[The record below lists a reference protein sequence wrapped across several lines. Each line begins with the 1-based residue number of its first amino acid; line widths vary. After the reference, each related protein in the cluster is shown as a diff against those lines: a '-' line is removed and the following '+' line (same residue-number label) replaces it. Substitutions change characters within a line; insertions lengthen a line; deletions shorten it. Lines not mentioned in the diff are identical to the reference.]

1 MKYKTTQKDRYGNM
15 RSLEIDTGEKN
26 MEVPPMTSSIPQ
38 YEAVGGLAENHP
50 GEPKGSDTVP
60 AWLTPGEFVVNKE
73 AVDMYGPQIKKMN
86 DIGRAVQ
93 DGNMNPNQAPP
104 VYANE
109 GIEVPMSKPLRLA
122 FEHQYG
128 STLEDW
134 KNLLK
139 KREGGFRSDVYSGA
153 RDPNVW
159 EPTTGFGHLL
169 PVSEYPFEKYGKGGV
184 QGPFID
190 EAAAN
195 EQFEKDFAIAL
206 ASAQRNVGTDVWR
219 ELQPQQQFALANM
232 AFQMGQSRQ
241 AGLSKTMDAIK
252 AGDWKEAQ
260 RQAEFNFFANNPNKI
275 HSYTAWANPNTGT
288 PIRVKDFQAFIQAFP
303 EVEEQS
309 SEVPI
314 IIDAVPNV
322 EDPSQVPDG
331 GLIVK
336 DIPRPLGS
344 DQSLGDAVMDK
355 VQGGINVVRDRAGNI
370 INWVGDTATGIHNV
384 LHPTQEELYGQ
395 NKNRGGP
402 IYAYD
407 GMQIPLTRG
416 GGKPWWETVNLFPWS
431 GNQVETEYTSRHP
444 GAGGSPAVPSIPN
457 TVDHGFQ
464 QALKGKILNQVDSYN
479 PQGLGGEE
487 AVVPNN
493 KWDIN
498 DLEIRDDST
507 SMTNEDW
514 GSSGV
519 NLLAPPE
526 FPEFYRPADAPAP
539 DYGEAP
545 AAWEMRYDNT
555 QPFTSNYDK
564 YVQEEIAGT
573 PAYSIPP
580 VVPPIPVSD
589 WNADPN
595 KLNPPPLV
603 VPDDSNIVGGPGS
616 GPNRITPV
624 IPSIVESYDPQGLGG
639 EEVISIPNIPV
650 SDWNADPNKI
660 TPPMPV
666 VPPSGGPPAGAYI
679 GSPSSL
685 GLDPDAY
692 DQETGDL
699 LSYPPSNLE
708 AEAMDYTKP
717 NMLLMDGD
725 ILSNMNLPT
734 DSSLD
739 HELARLEKVLDTEM
753 KYLIATRDHTPP
765 SDKQRADLE
774 YYRNNVAKLQE
785 QIKSI
790 KGKKGLKKIEERFSP
805 NVEAAKQEIKDAE
818 TIKSLQAVIDNPNAS
833 ETEKI
838 IAAKE
843 INELGG
849 ETTEE
854 KAKKA
859 AEKKLSDLANNVDDN
874 LNNAINNDLNSADGK
889 KATKDAENKDDDDPE
904 KSKARKM
911 FDFLFGDLI
920 DQGEIGRA
928 IAVYLGSRAMG
939 YDHGSSIGYVARQY
953 LTRIDKKN
961 AAFKKW
967 MLDNV
972 GKYTASSI
980 EKFKKTGNPAHLI
993 PIGAKPRSQGRS
1005 KMMYHPDLRSEGM
1018 AYEFKVKNSQGEDET
1033 FWSFDPTG
1041 KNDKLRVGVG
1051 WTDKNVL
1058 DVGTEEINLVKDM
1071 LVGMQ
1076 NKIDKEVT
1084 GKKDNKRTKY
1094 WSSNSDVPGLIPA
1107 AAAGEVAQWLHERD
1121 IPPGKYQTAIAE
1133 AYTALINSN
1142 KRKVKELGD
1151 KAVIES
1157 SLIPYLQ
1164 EATVKVR
1171 LEDMTFI
1178 NEEGKTELIP
1188 SPAVAML
1195 DGKKRVMNTKLLVD
1209 LEKKIDMVFP
1219 AGTADRFWAQ
1229 AAQSWI
1235 KDADVRKEF
1244 IASAK
1249 TKEFKEYT
1257 PFALWAEYLLQS
1269 EIERA
1274 AKETAQ

>member
-73 AVDMYGPQIKKMN
+73 ATDLFGPQIKQMN
-86 DIGRAVQ
+86 DIGREIQ
-93 DGNMNPNQAPP
+93 DGNMSPSEANQIPMYASKGEKVDTSWITPDLLEKLAFIESDGIHRDPSKAGQPGYDHTGLRISPSKAYGKYQWTVDAASNPGFGVKSFDPREVSEEVMREKTYQYL
-104 VYANE
+104 V
-109 GIEVPMSKPLRLA
+109 GIQKEFPHWSPEDVLRAYNYGPTRTRELKDGYWDTDLNSPNYGKTIIGPDGMITYRGMGTVPEESQNYPFRVLAGDKSAVMPMSLPTTKPTQKELEMQLIDPPLRDNII
-122 FEHQYG
+122 
-128 STLEDW
+128 ED
-134 KNLLK
+134 
-139 KREGGFRSDVYSGA
+139 
-153 RDPNVW
+153 
-159 EPTTGFGHLL
+159 
-169 PVSEYPFEKYGKGGV
+169 
-184 QGPFID
+184 
-190 EAAAN
+190 
-195 EQFEKDFAIAL
+195 
-206 ASAQRNVGTDVWR
+206 
-219 ELQPQQQFALANM
+219 
-232 AFQMGQSRQ
+232 
-241 AGLSKTMDAIK
+241 
-252 AGDWKEAQ
+252 
-260 RQAEFNFFANNPNKI
+260 
-275 HSYTAWANPNTGT
+275 
-288 PIRVKDFQAFIQAFP
+288 
-303 EVEEQS
+303 
-309 SEVPI
+309 
-314 IIDAVPNV
+314 
-322 EDPSQVPDG
+322 

-336 DIPRPLGS
+336 DIPRPLIS
-344 DQSLGDAVMDK
+344 NQSLGDAVMDK
-355 VQGGINVVRDRAGNI
+355 VQGGINVVRDRAGNVI
-370 INWVGDTATGIHNV
+370 DWIGNTATAVHNEMY
-384 LHPTQEELYGQ
+384 PTQEEMGWK
-395 NKNRGGP
+395 NKGGP
-402 IYAYD
+402 IHAYE

-431 GNQVETEYTSRHP
+431 GNQVETEYANRHP
-444 GAGGSPAVPSIPN
+444 GAGGSPAVPSIPSIPSIPN

-487 AVVPNN
+487 AAVPNN
-493 KWDIN
+493 EWAIN
-498 DLEIRDDST
+498 DLGIRDDST

-545 AAWEMRYDNT
+545 AWEMRYDNT

-595 KLNPPPLV
+595 K
-603 VPDDSNIVGGPGS
+603 
-616 GPNRITPV
+616 ITPPKGNPFSFPDYRPDEQV
-624 IPSIVESYDPQGLGG
+624 GMDVESYDPQGLGG
-639 EEVISIPNIPV
+639 EEAISIPNIPIT
-650 SDWNADPNKI
+650 DWNADPNKI
-660 TPPMPV
+660 TPPV
-666 VPPSGGPPAGAYI
+666 I
-679 GSPSSL
+679 PSSVEAEYANRHPGAGGSLIPL

-699 LSYPPSNLE
+699 LLPPPGSE
-708 AEAMDYTKP
+708 AEAMNYTKP
-717 NMLLMDGD
+717 NMLLMDGN

-734 DSSLD
+734 DSNLD

-790 KGKKGLKKIEERFSP
+790 KGKKGLKKIEERFSS
-805 NVEAAKQEIKDAE
+805 NVEAAKQEIKDVE
-818 TIKSLQAVIDNPNAS
+818 TIKSLQAVIDDPNAS

-838 IAAKE
+838 IAEKE
-843 INELGG
+843 INDLGG
-849 ETTEE
+849 ETTQE

-859 AEKKLSDLANNVDDN
+859 AEKKLSDLANNVDNN
-874 LNNAINNDLNSADGK
+874 LNDAINNDLNSAAGK
-889 KATKDAENKDDDDPE
+889 KAIEDGQKKDDDDPE

-967 MLDNV
+967 MLENV
-972 GKYTASSI
+972 GKYEPSSI
-980 EKFKKTGNPAHLI
+980 EKFKKTGNPNHLI

-1041 KNDKLRVGVG
+1041 QNDKLRLGVG

-1058 DVGTEEINLVKDM
+1058 DVSVEEINHVKD
-1071 LVGMQ
+1071 LIAGMQ
-1076 NKIDKEVT
+1076 VSSGDKEVT
-1084 GKKDNKRTKY
+1084 GKKDNKRTKF
-1094 WSSNSDVPGLIPA
+1094 WSSGTDVPGIVPA
-1107 AAAGEVAQWLHERD
+1107 AAAGEVAQWLHERG
-1121 IPPGKYQTAIAE
+1121 IPPGKYQGAIAD
-1133 AYTALINSN
+1133 AYTALILKN
-1142 KRKVKELGD
+1142 KKRYKELGPD
-1151 KAVIES
+1151 KVVFES

-1178 NEEGKTELIP
+1178 NEKGKTELIP

-1195 DGKKRVMNTKLLVD
+1195 DGKKRVMDTKLLVD
-1209 LEKKIDMVFP
+1209 LEKRIDMVFP
-1219 AGTADRFWAQ
+1219 GGTADRFWAQ
-1229 AAQSWI
+1229 VAQSWI
-1235 KDADVRKEF
+1235 KDAEVRKEY
-1244 IASAK
+1244 IAAAK
-1249 TKEFKEYT
+1249 TKDWKEYT
-1257 PFALWAEYLLQS
+1257 PFALWAKYVLES

>member
-73 AVDMYGPQIKKMN
+73 ATDLFGPQIKQMN
-86 DIGRAVQ
+86 DIGREIQ
-93 DGNMNPNQAPP
+93 DGNISPSEASQIPMYASSGKAAKEYPAEKKLANQIAI
-104 VYANE
+104 Y
-109 GIEVPMSKPLRLA
+109 
-122 FEHQYG
+122 EH
-128 STLEDW
+128 
-134 KNLLK
+134 LK
-139 KREGGFRSDVYSGA
+139 SRGLSDKAAAGLMAQIQHESAGTFDYQWQEHSGGGGHGLFQM
-153 RDPNVW
+153 DPNPGGW
-159 EPTTGFGHLL
+159 LGPYKQWLRKKYMDDLNKMELEPVVPGG
-169 PVSEYPFEKYGKGGV
+169 PVLNPTM
-184 QGPFID
+184 
-190 EAAAN
+190 
-195 EQFEKDFAIAL
+195 QFDSPQNQLDFAIDL
-206 ASAQRNVGTDVWR
+206 YT
-219 ELQPQQQFALANM
+219 
-232 AFQMGQSRQ
+232 
-241 AGLSKTMDAIK
+241 
-252 AGDWKEAQ
+252 
-260 RQAEFNFFANNPNKI
+260 NPNAI
-275 HSYTAWANPNTGT
+275 PHPTDPGHYFIGDQNAASIRSVLGNPNVDLTEMSNILVDTWINPKEKIKYPENRINRQEDTQAMWDLIQSG
-288 PIRVKDFQAFIQAFP
+288 AFIGAQDPSA
-303 EVEEQS
+303 
-309 SEVPI
+309 VPI
-314 IIDAVPNV
+314 IMDTVPNV
-322 EDPSQVPDG
+322 TED

-336 DIPRPLGS
+336 DIPRPLTS
-344 DQSLGDAVMDK
+344 NQSLGDAVMDK
-355 VQGGINVVRDRAGNI
+355 VQGGINVVRDRAGNVI
-370 INWVGDTATGIHNV
+370 DWIGNTATGIHNQ
-384 LHPTQEELYGQ
+384 LHPTQEEMGWK
-395 NKNRGGP
+395 NKGGP

-407 GMQIPLTRG
+407 GIQIPLTRG

-431 GNQVETEYTSRHP
+431 GNQVKTEYTSRHP

-487 AVVPNN
+487 AAVPNN
-493 KWDIN
+493 EWDIN
-498 DLEIRDDST
+498 DLGIRDDST

-514 GSSGV
+514 GSSGIDLSV
-519 NLLAPPE
+519 PPK

-545 AAWEMRYDNT
+545 TWEMRYDNT

-595 KLNPPPLV
+595 K
-603 VPDDSNIVGGPGS
+603 
-616 GPNRITPV
+616 
-624 IPSIVESYDPQGLGG
+624 
-639 EEVISIPNIPV
+639 
-650 SDWNADPNKI
+650 I

-666 VPPSGGPPAGAYI
+666 VPSSGGPPAGAYI
-679 GSPSSL
+679 GGPSSL

-708 AEAMDYTKP
+708 AEATSMIGVKP
-717 NMLLMDGD
+717 DMSENDVLM
-725 ILSNMNLPT
+725 
-734 DSSLD
+734 SLD
-739 HELARLEKVLDTEM
+739 LEQSRGAIKSQIAMLEGQLKTAYNDLKSYQLSGGDKEGEVLF
-753 KYLIATRDHTPP
+753 
-765 SDKQRADLE
+765 
-774 YYRNNVAKLQE
+774 RNNIRSIENQLADKKKTQALIDFRNKVAPDIEASKQKIKDDNKIIALQE
-785 QIKSI
+785 IIDSK
-790 KGKKGLKKIEERFSP
+790 
-805 NVEAAKQEIKDAE
+805 E
-818 TIKSLQAVIDNPNAS
+818 TT

-889 KATKDAENKDDDDPE
+889 KATEDAENKDDNDPE

-967 MLDNV
+967 MLENV
-972 GKYTASSI
+972 GKYQPSSI
-980 EKFKKTGNPAHLI
+980 EKFKKTGNPNHLI
-993 PIGAKPRSQGRS
+993 PIGAKPRSQGNS